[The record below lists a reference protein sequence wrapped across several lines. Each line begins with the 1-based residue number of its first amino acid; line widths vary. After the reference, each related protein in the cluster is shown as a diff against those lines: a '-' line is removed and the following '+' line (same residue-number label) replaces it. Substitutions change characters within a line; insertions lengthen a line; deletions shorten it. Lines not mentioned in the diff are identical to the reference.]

1 MGPRIVRF
9 PPLLLLAIALLS
21 ACGGEDEVTAPPQPT
36 ATSLLFVSGDA
47 QTGTVGQ
54 SLPTAL
60 VVRVN
65 DQSGNPMVGASVTFG
80 VAAGGGSVATAS
92 TTTGQD
98 GQASTT
104 WTLGRTAGGNH
115 RVTAAATG
123 VGSSVAFAATA
134 DPDVGRVISAVS
146 GDGQNAFRG
155 TKVPLPI
162 VALVRDQFANPVTGH
177 LVAFVAL
184 ANSGTLDSAVAFTD
198 VNGEARTGWRLSS
211 TVGVNTAEAQSPG
224 LTGDP
229 VTFTATAHNLSIT
242 SVSPTPLLEGQTAT
256 IIGTGFDAIPTQN
269 VVTVDGLSATVT
281 AATTTQ
287 LDITIPT
294 ACRPAGT
301 LDVKV
306 TAGGLTSAPFSK
318 PFTPANILAMAAGE
332 QVIVQD
338 PTAFCFQFA
347 ATPNTETYLIGV
359 QSVTEVAS
367 SRTPV
372 TLTSVAASGAAPA
385 PPVAAPGRPVAGRR
399 VAVDPEVA
407 RRAAL
412 MSRYRA
418 MESRLLQRELE
429 AMGTMARP
437 LRGAQAPS
445 VVPPT
450 VQVGD
455 RFDINI
461 PADPPSTCTDFTT
474 ITTEVR
480 VVGTKAVWLEDLAN
494 PAGGYS
500 TADIEAFSTQFDN
513 ITYDTDVAYFGTE
526 TDVDFN
532 TRVVVVLT
540 QEVNRLGAAGV
551 VFPRDF
557 IDQASC
563 PASNG
568 GEFFYVWVPDPNGTV
583 GDSVSLDIV
592 REFDPPVFA
601 HEFAHVIQIGRRID
615 AGNPTMTLWEIEG
628 QATLAEEVVGHAVEG
643 HAVGQN
649 LGGSVAYDLP
659 GNDASSRFWYSGGFL
674 DMGVYYGAD
683 LSADPPRKVTGAP
696 HDCTWLDR
704 ANKGVCVRAVEHGV
718 TWSLL
723 RWLSDHYGSD
733 FAGGEQG
740 FHRAIIDNTLSGF
753 VNLEDL
759 VGVPIDTLL
768 AQCAAMLYVDNRVL
782 VDGTVVVAADPKLT
796 MPSWNL
802 FDVFERIVFIID
814 GMDVQVHLLEPV
826 VRGFQDF
833 TASFDVRAAST
844 GYFLVSS
851 NGRPAT
857 AIRARGVSDG
867 VLPSVMQYWVVR
879 LQ

>member
-1 MGPRIVRF
+1 MRPRIVRF
-9 PPLLLLAIALLS
+9 QQLLPVAIALLS

-36 ATSLLFVSGDA
+36 ATTLVVVSGNE
-47 QTGTVGQ
+47 QTGTVSQ
-54 SLPTAL
+54 SLPAAL

-65 DQSGNPMVGASVTFG
+65 DQSGNPMAGIGVTFA

-104 WTLGRTAGGNH
+104 WTLGTTAGGNH
-115 RVTAAATG
+115 QVTAAATG
-123 VGSSVAFAATA
+123 VGSSVTFAATA

-146 GDGQNAFRG
+146 GDGQNSFRG
-155 TKVPLPI
+155 TKVPMPI
-162 VALVRDQFANPVTGH
+162 VVLVRDQFANPVTGH

-184 ANSGTLDSAVAFTD
+184 ANSGTLDSAVAFTN
-198 VNGEARTGWRLSS
+198 VNGEAQTGWTLSS
-211 TVGVNTAEAQSPG
+211 TVGVNTAEAQSQG

-242 SVSPTPLLEGQTAT
+242 SVSPTTLLEGQAAT
-256 IIGTGFDAIPTQN
+256 IIGTGFDALPAQN
-269 VVTVDGLSATVT
+269 VVTVGGLSATVT

-294 ACRPAGT
+294 ACIAAGT

-306 TAGGLTSAPFSK
+306 TTGGLTSAPFSK
-318 PFTPANILAMAAGE
+318 SFTPANILAMAAGE

-347 ATPNTETYLIGV
+347 ATPNTETYLIGI

-372 TLTSVAASGAAPA
+372 TLTSVVASGAAPA
-385 PPVAAPGRPVAGRR
+385 PPVAALASRVAGR

-407 RRAAL
+407 RRVAL
-412 MSRYRA
+412 VSRYRA

-429 AMGTMARP
+429 TVHPMARP
-437 LRGAQAPS
+437 VPMAQARG
-445 VVPPT
+445 VVPPD
-450 VQVGD
+450 VMVGD
-455 RFDINI
+455 VISI
-461 PADPPSTCTDFTT
+461 SVPGVTTGTCDDFTP
-474 ITTEVR
+474 ITTVVR
-480 VVGTKAVWLEDLAN
+480 AVGTRAVWLEDQGN

-526 TDVDFN
+526 TDVDAN

-540 QEVNRLGAAGV
+540 QEVNKVGAAGQ

-557 IDQASC
+557 SDPASC

-568 GEFFYVWVPDPNGTV
+568 GEFFYVWVPDPNGTAGDALPLDLVLEV
-583 GDSVSLDIV
+583 G
-592 REFDPPVFA
+592 PPVFA
-601 HEFAHVIQIGRRID
+601 HEFAHVIQLGRRMQ
-615 AGNPTMTLWEIEG
+615 AGNPQMELWELEG

-643 HAVGQN
+643 RAVGQN
-649 LGGSVAYDLP
+649 LSGRVAYDTD
-659 GNDASSRFWYSGGFL
+659 GTATSRFWYSSGFF

-683 LSADPPRKVTGAP
+683 FSAVPPQKLTGAP
-696 HDCTWLDR
+696 HDCTWLGKAD
-704 ANKGVCVRAVEHGV
+704 KGVCANDVVHGV
-718 TWSLL
+718 PWSLL
-723 RWLSDHYGSD
+723 RWLSDHYGSS
-733 FAGGEQG
+733 FAGGEQE
-740 FHRAIIDNTLSGF
+740 FHQAIIDNTVSGF
-753 VNLEDL
+753 ANLAGL
-759 VGVPIDTLL
+759 VGVPIETLL
-768 AQCAAMLYVDNRVL
+768 AQWAAMLYVDDRVL
-782 VDGTVVVAADPKLT
+782 VDGTPVVTADPKLT

-802 FDVFERIVFIID
+802 FSVFEGIVFIID
-814 GMDVQVHLLEPV
+814 GVEVQIHLLEPV

-833 TASFDVRAAST
+833 TASFNVRAAST
-844 GYFLVSS
+844 AYFLVSS
-851 NGRPAT
+851 TGRPAT